1 MDIEKLKDEAPV
13 PAGSQVESSQD
24 EVMEVSQ
31 LNDEREGRL
40 TDWAYEPTI
49 SELKGDLEYAR
60 QENSDQ
66 RLNVDGWL
74 ALRNAS
80 GVESGRKGKSAVPG
94 RSTVQP
100 KLIRKHN
107 EWRYPSLS
115 EPFLNDYKV
124 FTINPR
130 TAEDKRSA
138 SQNQLVINW
147 QFDTKMNKVSF
158 VDKLVRK
165 VVDEGT
171 AIVRVG
177 WERRTEKVKIQRM
190 RYEYYPLE
198 DLQMLQALA
207 YAT

>member
-13 PAGSQVESSQD
+13 PAGSQVEFSQD

-40 TDWAYEPTI
+40 TDWAYEPSI

-60 QENSDQ
+60 QENTDQ

-80 GVESGRKGKSAVPG
+80 GVESGRKGKTAVPG

-177 WERRTEKVKIQRM
+177 
-190 RYEYYPLE
+190 
-198 DLQMLQALA
+198 
-207 YAT
+207 

>member
-1 MDIEKLKDEAPV
+1 MDIEQLKDKPPMA
-13 PAGSQVESSQD
+13 AGSLVESD
-24 EVMEVSQ
+24 AEEVMEPIKD
-31 LNDEREGRL
+31 DESKEDRL
-40 TDWAYEPTI
+40 TDWAYEPSI

-60 QENSDQ
+60 QENTDQ

-80 GVESGRKGKSAVPG
+80 GAESGKKGKTPNPG

-107 EWRYPSLS
+107 EWRYPALS

-138 SQNQLVINW
+138 TQNQLVINW

-177 WERRTEKVKIQRM
+177 WERRTEKVKVQRM
-190 RYEYYPLE
+190 R
-198 DLQMLQALA
+198 
-207 YAT
+207 